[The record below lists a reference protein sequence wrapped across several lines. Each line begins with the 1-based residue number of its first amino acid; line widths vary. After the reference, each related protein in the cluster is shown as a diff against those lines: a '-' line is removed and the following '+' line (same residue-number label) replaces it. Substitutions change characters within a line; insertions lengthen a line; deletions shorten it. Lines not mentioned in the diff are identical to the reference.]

1 MTPRCRWLA
10 SVLWVLACG
19 APQSVWAQADVAKS
33 VSGIYTCTDD
43 RGRRLTSDRPI
54 PECTAKEQRVLNRDG
69 SQRSVLPPTL
79 TAEERAARE
88 VRELDAAQARAEQ
101 ADAVRRDRNLVA
113 RFPNE
118 AAHTKSRGAA
128 LDTVRVATKA
138 TELRLRDLATE
149 RKPLTDEAEFY
160 AGKPLPAKLKTA
172 MDANDAALEAQR
184 SAVANQQ
191 SELARINSIYDLE
204 LDRLR
209 RLWGGAAAGSLGL
222 LPGDSSKAVSSHATK
237 AGPAVKRV
245 RKPAPPKATTAP
257 NAPPAV
263 QAPASSPQ

>member
-1 MTPRCRWLA
+1 M
-10 SVLWVLACG
+10 G
-19 APQSVWAQADVAKS
+19 WAQADTGKS
-33 VSGIYTCTDD
+33 ASGIFTCMDD

-54 PECTAKEQRVLNRDG
+54 AECTGKEQRVLNRDG

-88 VRELDAAQARAEQ
+88 GRELDAAQARAEQ

-113 RFPNE
+113 RFPTE
-118 AAHTKSRGAA
+118 AAHTKSREGA

-138 TELRLRDLATE
+138 TELRLRDLAAE

-191 SELARINSIYDLE
+191 SELARINSIYDAE

-209 RLWGGAAAGSLGL
+209 KLWGGVAAGSLGL
-222 LPGDSSKAVSSHATK
+222 LPGESAKAATIK
-237 AGPAVKRV
+237 AGAPAKRA
-245 RKPAPPKATTAP
+245 RKPARAKPPEAP
-257 NAPPAV
+257 QV
-263 QAPASSPQ
+263 PASAASSAK

>member
-1 MTPRCRWLA
+1 VFEAALLRSAALAKLAAMAWVVQVAVMPTPA
-10 SVLWVLACG
+10 NA
-19 APQSVWAQADVAKS
+19 QSEANKS
-33 VSGIYTCTDD
+33 ASGIYTCTDD

-54 PECTAKEQRVLNRDG
+54 AECTAKEQRVLNRDG

-118 AAHTKSRGAA
+118 AAHTKSREAA

-138 TELRLRDLATE
+138 TELRLSDLAAE

-191 SELARINSIYDLE
+191 SELARINSIYDAE

-209 RLWGGAAAGSLGL
+209 KLWGGVAAGSLGL
-222 LPGDSSKAVSSHATK
+222 LPGDAPPRLASKGGA
-237 AGPAVKRV
+237 PVKRV
-245 RKPAPPKATTAP
+245 RKPAPVKVLEAP
-257 NAPPAV
+257 TR
-263 QAPASSPQ
+263 PASAAR